1 LLVWLAERAPEAI
14 HPMEAQDRKD
24 PEPNPARDE
33 LRHILDGA
41 GEAILVTEV
50 SSGRV
55 VDANE
60 TACRWLRMAHGQL
73 VTRHLSDLPLL
84 SPIRLDRPSQD
95 TFTDTRRAA
104 RPQQLDHGVVQR
116 RDGTTFPVEIT
127 MVRRRVGDRDY
138 VLTVARDIS
147 ARGPLEEALHERDA
161 LYRGLLALSRDA
173 VFVCSRGGLVSH
185 ANGTAAKLFGY
196 SPMEFLGL
204 DARLLFAGADELYRF
219 QGSVLEA
226 GTVRDL
232 PVGMRG
238 KDGSAIRVLL
248 TGAVRRDADGAVLD
262 YQCTV
267 RRQGEGTEGTGRT
280 AAEEVETPETD
291 GSGGT
296 VASPEP
302 AEASPRAEPAAP
314 AEPDEAKTVA
324 PRDPP
329 APRAGQQRPHPD
341 SVPTATQRTPA
352 PPPRAPVTEL
362 RAELHVREGAQNSAD
377 HAAPPVL
384 STGRSPAPRPATG
397 HAIVRITDL
406 GRSTRLQPVR
416 KMEARREAGAAPAAT
431 MGGRSPQ
438 GQSQA
443 GPRHYAAPRPRARR
457 RSPGPRPVYAAPAAH
472 ESARVPFWT
481 ATACVGA
488 ALTVVG
494 WADLALLWFPLRFGR
509 PEWEFATIGA
519 HFDHMALGTAG
530 VLLLALGIAHRGWW
544 APAQALA
551 MASQLI
557 AIGLVAVYAVFI
569 VAAPQAWHNVA
580 PQLEP
585 TIGRA
590 VRKVSVYAVGYAA
603 AYTWLAVYLWR
614 KVKRAQEGSP

>member
-1 LLVWLAERAPEAI
+1 
-14 HPMEAQDRKD
+14 MEAHDHKH
-24 PEPNPARDE
+24 PEPTPARDE
-33 LRHILDGA
+33 LRRILDGA

-50 SSGRV
+50 GSGRV

-84 SPIRLDRPSQD
+84 SPIRLDRPTQD
-95 TFTDTRRAA
+95 TFTDTRHAA
-104 RPQQLDHGVVQR
+104 RPQQLDHGVVR
-116 RDGTTFPVEIT
+116 RKDGTTFPVEIT
-127 MVRRRVGDRDY
+127 MVQRRVGDRDY
-138 VLTVARDIS
+138 VLTVARDIT
-147 ARGPLEEALHERDA
+147 ARGPLEQALHERDA

-196 SPMEFLGL
+196 SPIEFLGL

-219 QGSVLEA
+219 QGAVFES
-226 GTVRDL
+226 GIVRDL
-232 PVGMRG
+232 PVRMRG

-248 TGAVRRDADGAVLD
+248 TGAVRRDSDGAVLD

-267 RRQGEGTEGTGRT
+267 RREGEGTGGSGRT
-280 AAEEVETPETD
+280 AAEVLEAPETD
-291 GSGGT
+291 GGSG
-296 VASPEP
+296 AAALPE
-302 AEASPRAEPAAP
+302 P

-324 PRDPP
+324 SPEADDAEAVSPP
-329 APRAGQQRPHPD
+329 EPTVRPQPTEAAAPRAGREGPD
-341 SVPTATQRTPA
+341 TDGVPTATQRAPA
-352 PPPRAPVTEL
+352 SPPPAPVTEL
-362 RAELHVREGAQNSAD
+362 RAELHVRDGAQKSAD
-377 HAAPPVL
+377 SEARPVL
-384 STGRSPAPRPATG
+384 LPGRSPAHRPAAAG

-406 GRSTRLQPVR
+406 GRSAGLPETRQV
-416 KMEARREAGAAPAAT
+416 ERRQDAGAAPTAT
-431 MGGRSPQ
+431 MGGRPPQ

-443 GPRHYAAPRPRARR
+443 ERRYYAAPRPRARR

-472 ESARVPFWT
+472 ESTRVPFWT

-590 VRKVSVYAVGYAA
+590 MRKVSVFAVGYAA

-614 KVKRAQEGSP
+614 KVKRAQEGLT

>member
-1 LLVWLAERAPEAI
+1 
-14 HPMEAQDRKD
+14 MEAQDQQQ
-24 PEPNPARDE
+24 PEPTPATAE
-33 LRHILDGA
+33 FRHILDGA

-84 SPIRLDRPSQD
+84 SPLRLDRPAHD
-95 TFTDTRRAA
+95 TFTDTRHAA

-116 RDGTTFPVEIT
+116 KDGTTFPVEIT

-138 VLTVARDIS
+138 VLTVARDIT

-185 ANGTAAKLFGY
+185 GNGAAAKLFGY
-196 SPMEFLGL
+196 PPIEFLGL

-219 QGSVLEA
+219 QGAVFES

-232 PVGMRG
+232 AVQMRC
-238 KDGSAIRVLL
+238 KDGSPIRVLL
-248 TGAVRRDADGAVLD
+248 TGAVRRDSDGAVLD

-267 RRQGEGTEGTGRT
+267 RREGEAEGSGQK
-280 AAEEVETPETD
+280 AAEVTE
-291 GSGGT
+291 
-296 VASPEP
+296 APEP
-302 AEASPRAEPAAP
+302 EEGGGGAAALEAAEVSRPSERTSESVTTTAEPEPEAGT
-314 AEPDEAKTVA
+314 AETVA
-324 PRDPP
+324 PREPP
-329 APRAGQQRPHPD
+329 D
-341 SVPTATQRTPA
+341 

-362 RAELHVREGAQNSAD
+362 RAELHVRNGVQKSAD
-377 HAAPPVL
+377 REAPPVL
-384 STGRSPAPRPATG
+384 MPGRPPAPRATAVS

-406 GRSTRLQPVR
+406 GRSAVPTETRPIGRQRDGGVAPT
-416 KMEARREAGAAPAAT
+416 ATAAG
-431 MGGRSPQ
+431 RPQ
-438 GQSQA
+438 GQSHAA
-443 GPRHYAAPRPRARR
+443 GRRYYSAPRARPQYR
-457 RSPGPRPVYAAPAAH
+457 TVGARPVYAAPATHAGT
-472 ESARVPFWT
+472 RVPFWT
-481 ATACVGA
+481 ATACAGA

-590 VRKVSVYAVGYAA
+590 VRKVSVFAVGYAA

-614 KVKRAQEGSP
+614 KVKRAQEGSA